1 MIMIS
6 STLKQELLSLS
17 SFEELNEVMKF
28 AQDALSLKNKV
39 NINLGDEVYIV
50 RKNGKTLG
58 TVEKVNQKKAI
69 IKIYDGQ
76 RYSVPFTM
84 LEAA

>member
-1 MIMIS
+1 MIS
-6 STLKQELLSLS
+6 STLKRELLALS
-17 SFEELNEVMKF
+17 SFEELNEAMKF

-58 TVEKVNQKKAI
+58 VVEKVNQKKAI
-69 IKIYDGQ
+69 VKIYDGQ
-76 RYSVPFTM
+76 RYNVPFTM
-84 LEAA
+84 LEVA

>member
-1 MIMIS
+1 MIS

-28 AQDALSLKNKV
+28 AQEALSLKNKV

-58 TVEKVNQKKAI
+58 TVEKINQKKAI
-69 IKIYDGQ
+69 VKIYDGQ
-76 RYSVPFTM
+76 RYNVPFTM